1 MFWQKSCPRCKGD
14 LYQDS
19 DVSGIYVACFQCGHY
34 LPTIEEVTLPYPS
47 RKGLLRH
54 SIETTI
60 DMEGKRRESGICP
73 GSTPRPLQRLTVR
86 VSPRS
91 AVKKLTLEGG

>member
-34 LPTIEEVTLPYPS
+34 LTVPYSSP
-47 RKGLLRH
+47 KGALRH

-60 DMEGKRRESGICP
+60 DMERKRRESGICP

-86 VSPRS
+86 VSPQS
-91 AVKKLTLEGG
+91 AGKS

>member
-1 MFWQKSCPRCKGD
+1 MLWLKRCPECKGD
-14 LYQDS
+14 LYQDR
-19 DVSGIYVACFQCGHY
+19 DLYGRYVACFQCGHY
-34 LPTIEEVTLPYPS
+34 LSVLEEVTLPYS
-47 RKGLLRH
+47 SSKGLLRH

-73 GSTPRPLQRLTVR
+73 SSTPRPLQRLTVK

-91 AVKKLTLEGG
+91 AAKKLTLEGG

>member
-19 DVSGIYVACFQCGHY
+19 DGSGIYVACFQCGHY
-34 LPTIEEVTLPYPS
+34 LSVIGEVALPK
-47 RKGLLRH
+47 RLLRH

-60 DMEGKRRESGICP
+60 DGREKEGKVASVLVV
-73 GSTPRPLQRLTVR
+73 RPDLCKGWR
-86 VSPRS
+86 
-91 AVKKLTLEGG
+91 